1 MECVPYIYLTAVAR
15 INWWLGALGWLGRE
29 RTEILPTNVRYKI
42 VTEFIILLL
51 LYFGD
56 RLGLVDFRV
65 ETGISLYSI
74 IFNVINKQNI
84 SSVVFNFLF

>member
-15 INWWLGALGWLGRE
+15 INWWLGALGWVETE
-29 RTEILPTNVRYKI
+29 RTQILPTNVRYKI